1 MQSCNRSEEKRGV
14 DTFLLRQSPAKTLA
28 LALLVMIFILMSGRD
43 GTAQVLYGSIV
54 GTVTD
59 SSGSVVP
66 DAAVKAK
73 NIETNETA
81 QREPIRAVS
90 THFRLSQPAPIPSKF
105 RSRGSKFSPRTALP
119 SR

>member
-1 MQSCNRSEEKRGV
+1 MQSCNRSEEKRGI
-14 DTFLLRQSPAKTLA
+14 DRFFLHRCPARSFA
-28 LALLVMIFILMSGRD
+28 LALFVTIFILMSGRD

-73 NIETNETA
+73 NIETNETRTTTTN
-81 QREPIRAVS
+81 QSGVY
-90 THFRLSQPAPIPSKF
+90 TLRLSLRAPIPSKF
-105 RSRGSKFSPRTALP
+105 RSRGSRFSLRTTLP

>member
-1 MQSCNRSEEKRGV
+1 MQSCNRSEEKRGI
-14 DTFLLRQSPAKTLA
+14 DRFHLLRQSPASTFA
-28 LALLVMIFILMSGRD
+28 LALLVTIFILMSGRD

-73 NIETNETA
+73 NIETNETRTTTTN
-81 QREPIRAVS
+81 QS
-90 THFRLSQPAPIPSKF
+90 RLYTL
-105 RSRGSKFSPRTALP
+105 SPPPPTTNT
-119 SR
+119 S

>member
-1 MQSCNRSEEKRGV
+1 MQFCNRSEEKRGF
-14 DTFLLRQSPAKTLA
+14 DRFHLLRQSPARTLA
-28 LALLVMIFILMSGRD
+28 LALRVTIVILMSGRE

-73 NIETNETA
+73 NIETNETSITTSNNTGVYTLPPLPRCTYTA
-81 QREPIRAVS
+81 AA
-90 THFRLSQPAPIPSKF
+90 SQQ
-105 RSRGSKFSPRTALP
+105 
-119 SR
+119 